1 MCSPALQDLQLQQ
14 GWKITLCSVE
24 RCWTPTS
31 HKPPPEVSPLPDS
44 QHCRPSQLCTAE
56 PSTRP
61 RFGRPASARH
71 SMARLV
77 PPVQAHHVPVLPG
90 IGKSNPQ
97 GFGAAGT
104 QPEALPP
111 PCSVLSHRE
120 EPLPVHTA
128 GTGTTSCPICPSSQ
142 PHSSTGHIPVGPC
155 SGVGLGTCRA
165 PPTCRPERGSC
176 SSMAL

>member
-1 MCSPALQDLQLQQ
+1 MCSPALQDLQLWQ

-24 RCWTPTS
+24 RCWIPTS

-61 RFGRPASARH
+61 RLGRPASARH

-111 PCSVLSHRE
+111 PRSVLSHRE

-142 PHSSTGHIPVGPC
+142 PHSSTGYIPVGPC
-155 SGVGLGTCRA
+155 SGVSLGTCRA
-165 PPTCRPERGSC
+165 PPTCQPERGSC